1 VTFIIDRDSHQGVA
15 PAPQFV
21 FNQEQFMQQRFLYAV
36 FSISL
41 AAFAIGCSESK
52 PLSPLVPSPPT
63 TSGSGGATLKVTA
76 PSLSSPKGD
85 ERLTT
90 FTTPTLNA
98 GAVSSTE
105 GASVNPQYRFQL
117 FNENGVL
124 VQESVRSSTSWTP
137 TVNLEFD
144 KKYSWQVRAELDGDA
159 GPWSDRASFLT
170 AQGSFQRGQEV
181 FDLLTNGRTVG
192 TRYGGQ
198 FVAGGWQ
205 ATSFS
210 DGIDY
215 DIPTCNACT
224 IEFDVTAF
232 GKGEGRQV
240 QKDLKWLS
248 MGDGTTF
255 GNFGAFRNHP
265 WKMHL
270 EQRGDGN
277 GTGMKLIWRN
287 GRAGDGDPGDHDTK
301 LMATSVNWRQT
312 GVFHFTITWHPG
324 GYSVQ
329 VGEVQPDGSIVGNQ
343 EWFGGGF
350 SRAYAP
356 PNHRISLGTRSR
368 SETLEGTY
376 RNVRIYPGPPRP
388 R

>member
-1 VTFIIDRDSHQGVA
+1 
-15 PAPQFV
+15 
-21 FNQEQFMQQRFLYAV
+21 
-36 FSISL
+36 
-41 AAFAIGCSESK
+41 
-52 PLSPLVPSPPT
+52 
-63 TSGSGGATLKVTA
+63 
-76 PSLSSPKGD
+76 
-85 ERLTT
+85 
-90 FTTPTLNA
+90 
-98 GAVSSTE
+98 
-105 GASVNPQYRFQL
+105 L
-117 FNENGVL
+117 FNESGVL
-124 VQESVRSSTSWTP
+124 VQDSGLRSSTSWTP
-137 TVNLEFD
+137 TINLEFD
-144 KKYSWQVRAELDGDA
+144 KRYSWQVRAELDGDI
-159 GPWSDRASFLT
+159 GPWSARESFLT
-170 AQGSFQRGQEV
+170 MQGSFQRGQEV
-181 FDLLTNGRTVG
+181 FDLLTNGMTVG
-192 TRYGGQ
+192 NRIGGR

-205 ATSFS
+205 ATSTQ

-232 GKGEGRQV
+232 GRGEGRNI
-240 QKDLKWLS
+240 QKDVKWLS
-248 MGDGTTF
+248 MGDGSTW

-287 GRAGDGDPGDHDTK
+287 GRAGEGDPGDHDTK
-301 LMATSVNWRQT
+301 IDPTSVNWRQS

-324 GYSVQ
+324 GYSVS
-329 VGEVQPDGSIVGNQ
+329 VGETQPDGSIAGNRV
-343 EWFGGGF
+343 WFAGSF

-376 RNVRIYPGPPRP
+376 RNVRIYPGPPKP

>member
-1 VTFIIDRDSHQGVA
+1 
-15 PAPQFV
+15 
-21 FNQEQFMQQRFLYAV
+21 MQQRILYAV
-36 FSISL
+36 VSFSL
-41 AAFAIGCSESK
+41 VAFAFGCSESK
-52 PLSPLVPSPPT
+52 PLSPTIPTPPST
-63 TSGSGGATLKVTA
+63 TGSGGATLKVTA
-76 PSLSSPKGD
+76 PSLVAPTGD
-85 ERLTT
+85 VRLTT
-90 FTTPTLNA
+90 FTNPTLSA

-105 GASVNPQYRFQL
+105 GASVSPQYRFQL
-117 FNENGVL
+117 FNESGQL
-124 VQESVRSSTSWTP
+124 VEESVRSTTSWTP
-137 TVNLEFD
+137 TANLDFD
-144 KKYSWQVRAELDGDA
+144 KRYSWQVRAELDGDA
-159 GPWSDRASFLT
+159 GPWSSRESFLT

-192 TRYGGQ
+192 HRIGGQ

-205 ATSFS
+205 ATSFQ

-224 IEFDVTAF
+224 IEFDVTGF
-232 GKGEGRQV
+232 GRGEGRQV
-240 QKDLKWLS
+240 MKDLKWLS
-248 MGDGTTF
+248 MGDGSTW

-277 GTGMKLIWRN
+277 GTGMKLIWRT
-287 GRAGDGDPGDHDTK
+287 AGHADDNDTK
-301 LMATSVNWRQT
+301 IDPTSVNWRQS
-312 GVFHFTITWHPG
+312 GVFHFVVTWDPG
-324 GYSVQ
+324 GYSIS
-329 VGEVQPDGSIVGNQ
+329 VGEIQNGQLVANQ
-343 EWFGGGF
+343 VWFRGGF
-350 SRAYAP
+350 ARVYAP